1 MSLQRTKS
9 CAPGGLKRTG
19 SLPAGSAPVPPEALA
34 PVPPE
39 ALAPVPPKAIASF
52 ASAPVPALDPS
63 SSDQA
68 SVPISLNRAC
78 STPQTPS
85 SF

>member
-19 SLPAGSAPVPPEALA
+19 SLPAGSA